1 MLRSE
6 YCNLSNV
13 PDEEG
18 LAKLGECPKDEVCCH
33 AYAALLACTAC
44 LLAWLY
50 REDSSAGMPISRGQ
64 AQCFEPLKLS
74 CIGHKLWQVSP
85 RLTQTAQSMSGLVPN
100 TLRRNLWPALWLCPC
115 PRPAA
120 SNSALWM

>member
-33 AYAALLACTAC
+33 SLCCTAGLHC
-44 LLAWLY
+44 LPAYLAACGRQRHRSRTAHLLCLSSMFGASQGSLY
-50 REDSSAGMPISRGQ
+50 LLQ
-64 AQCFEPLKLS
+64 VLS
-74 CIGHKLWQVSP
+74 
-85 RLTQTAQSMSGLVPN
+85 RLTKLPQALQGMSDL
-100 TLRRNLWPALWLCPC
+100 
-115 PRPAA
+115 
-120 SNSALWM
+120 

>member
-33 AYAALLACTAC
+33 ALCCTAC
-44 LLAWLY
+44 LHCLPACLA
-50 REDSSAGMPISRGQ
+50 
-64 AQCFEPLKLS
+64 
-74 CIGHKLWQVSP
+74 V
-85 RLTQTAQSMSGLVPN
+85 
-100 TLRRNLWPALWLCPC
+100 
-115 PRPAA
+115 
-120 SNSALWM
+120 